1 MKESDASTRLSMT
14 NSATFAEMRNKTV
27 IITGAS
33 SGIGKACAE
42 AFAKQGANIVISG
55 RNKENLE
62 QAAKELKKT
71 GVTVLAL
78 AGDVSKE
85 SDCKLLIE
93 KTVEKFGEIDI
104 LINNAGIS
112 MRALFKD
119 LDLDVIKR
127 VMDINFWG
135 TIYCTKYALPY
146 LLKTKGSVVGISS
159 IAGYNGL
166 PGRTGYSASKF
177 AMQGFLDALRIE
189 NLKTG
194 LHVLVACPGYTASNV
209 RNAALVADGSSQD
222 DSPRDEEKMM
232 SAEEVAEEI
241 VNAVKKRKRTIILTA
256 QGKLAVWMNK
266 FFPSLTDMLVFNAVA
281 KEGEIPL
288 K

>member
-1 MKESDASTRLSMT
+1 MK
-14 NSATFAEMRNKTV
+14 NKTV

-33 SGIGKACAE
+33 SGIGKACAI
-42 AFAKQGANIVISG
+42 AFGKRGANIVISG

-62 QAAKELKKT
+62 QAAEELRKT
-71 GVTVLAL
+71 GAQILAVT
-78 AGDVSKE
+78 GDVSNE
-85 SDCKLLIE
+85 NDCKLLIK
-93 KTVEKFGEIDI
+93 KTIEQFGGIDI

-119 LDLDVIKR
+119 LQLDVIRK

-135 TIYCTKYALPY
+135 TVYCTKYALPY

-177 AMQGFLDALRIE
+177 AIQGFLDALRIE

-209 RNAALVADGSSQD
+209 RNAALVADGSSQGE
-222 DSPRDEEKMM
+222 SPRDEGKMM
-232 SAEEVAEEI
+232 TAEEVAEEI
-241 VNAVKKRKRTIILTA
+241 VKAVEKRKRTIVLTG
-256 QGKLAVWMNK
+256 QGRLAVWMNK
-266 FFPSLTDMLVFNAVA
+266 IFPALTDKLVFNAVA
-281 KEGEIPL
+281 KEGDIPL

>member
-1 MKESDASTRLSMT
+1 MI
-14 NSATFAEMRNKTV
+14 TFAEMKNKTV

-42 AFAKQGANIVISG
+42 TFANRGANIVISG
-55 RNKENLE
+55 RNRENLE
-62 QAAKELKKT
+62 NTATELRKT
-71 GVTVLAL
+71 GAEILAVV
-78 AGDVSKE
+78 GDVSNE
-85 SDCKLLIE
+85 NDCKILIE
-93 KTVEKFGEIDI
+93 KTIEKFGGIDI

-112 MRALFKD
+112 MRALFKGIN
-119 LDLDVIKR
+119 LDVIRK

-135 TIYCTKYALPY
+135 TVYCTNYALPY
-146 LLKTKGSVVGISS
+146 LLKSKGSIVGISS

-177 AMQGFLDALRIE
+177 AMHGFLEALRIE

-194 LHVLVACPGYTASNV
+194 LHVLIACPGYTTSNI
-209 RNAALVADGSSQD
+209 RNAALTADGSAQGE
-222 DSPRDEEKMM
+222 SPRDEHQMM
-232 SAEEVAEEI
+232 TAEEVAEEI
-241 VNAVKKRKRTIILTA
+241 VKAVEKRKRTIVLTG

-266 FFPSLTDMLVFNAVA
+266 FFPSLTDKLIFNAVA
-281 KEGEIPL
+281 KEGDIPL